1 MAKFVLQRLA
11 TLLPVM
17 LGISVI
23 VFFFIHL
30 IPGDPAA
37 VMAGDYAT
45 PGQIAELRTALGL
58 DESLPTQYLRY
69 AWRLLHGDLGSSIH
83 TRNPIASELATRL
96 PASMELALSAM
107 LIAIVIGIPAGIV
120 SATKRG
126 SLVDAASMGGA
137 LIGVSM
143 PVYVL
148 GLIAM
153 WMFAFKLGW
162 LPVGGRLAAELQVQR
177 VTGFLVLDGLLT
189 GNYHACVDAVKHL
202 LVPAM
207 TLSTVPMAI
216 IARITRSS
224 LLDCLSQDYI
234 RTARGK
240 GLAEPRIVIRHALKN
255 GMLPVVTVIGL
266 QIGVIL
272 SGAVLTETIFSW
284 PGIGRWVYE
293 AITKRDYPVIQG
305 MTLFIGVVFL
315 FTSLLVDCLYALLD
329 PRIRYD

>member
-1 MAKFVLQRLA
+1 MTKFVLWRLA

-37 VMAGDYAT
+37 VMAGDYAA

-58 DESLPTQYLRY
+58 DESLPNQYFRY
-69 AWRLLHGDLGSSIH
+69 ARRLLHGDLGRSIH
-83 TRNPIASELATRL
+83 THNPIASELATRL

-107 LIAIVIGIPAGIV
+107 LIAIVIGIPAGIL

-126 SLVDAASMGGA
+126 SLLDAASMVGA

-162 LPVGGRLAAELQVQR
+162 LPVGGRLAADLQLQR
-177 VTGFLVLDGLLT
+177 TTGFFVLDGLLS
-189 GNYHACVDAVKHL
+189 GNFPACVDAVKHL
-202 LVPAM
+202 MVPAM

-240 GLAEPRIVIRHALKN
+240 GLTEPMIVIRHALKN

>member
-1 MAKFVLQRLA
+1 MTKFVFWRLA

-23 VFFFIHL
+23 VFSFIHL

-37 VMAGDYAT
+37 VMAGDYAA
-45 PGQIAELRTALGL
+45 PGQIAELRAALGL
-58 DESLPTQYLRY
+58 DEPLPNQYFRY
-69 AWRLLHGDLGSSIH
+69 VWRLLHGDLGRSIH

-96 PASMELALSAM
+96 PASMELAFSAM

-120 SATKRG
+120 SAMKRG
-126 SLVDAASMGGA
+126 SMADAASMAGA

-148 GLIAM
+148 GLVSM
-153 WMFAFKLGW
+153 WLFAFKLGW
-162 LPVGGRLAAELQVQR
+162 LPVGGRLAAELQLQR
-177 VTGFLVLDGLLT
+177 VTGFFVLDGLLT
-189 GNYHACVDAVKHL
+189 GNSPAFVDAVKHL
-202 LVPAM
+202 VVPAM

-224 LLDCLSQDYI
+224 LLECLSQDYI

-305 MTLFIGVVFL
+305 MTLFIGIVFL
-315 FTSLLVDCLYALLD
+315 FTSLLVDCVYALLD

>member
-1 MAKFVLQRLA
+1 MTKFVLWRLA

-37 VMAGDYAT
+37 VMAGDYAA

-58 DESLPTQYLRY
+58 DESLPNQYFRY
-69 AWRLLHGDLGSSIH
+69 ARRLLHGDLGRSIH
-83 TRNPIASELATRL
+83 THNPIASELATRL

-107 LIAIVIGIPAGIV
+107 LIAIVIGIPAGIL

-126 SLVDAASMGGA
+126 SLLDAASMVGA

-162 LPVGGRLAAELQVQR
+162 LPVGGRLAADLQLQR
-177 VTGFLVLDGLLT
+177 TTGFFVPDGLLS
-189 GNYHACVDAVKHL
+189 GNFPACVDAVKHL
-202 LVPAM
+202 MVPAM

-240 GLAEPRIVIRHALKN
+240 GLTEPMIVIRHALKN